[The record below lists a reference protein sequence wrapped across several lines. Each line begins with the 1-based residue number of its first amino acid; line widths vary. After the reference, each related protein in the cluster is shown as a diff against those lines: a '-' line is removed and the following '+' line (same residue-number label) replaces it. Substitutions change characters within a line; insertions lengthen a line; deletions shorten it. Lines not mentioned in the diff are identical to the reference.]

1 MSRRTSVA
9 SKAIREAWAKEQK
22 LVLEGRGTRDWTPE
36 QQRSIIE
43 HEKAYD
49 DDGKAFHGHHMK
61 SAEAY
66 PEYQDDADNI
76 QFLTRKE
83 HLDAHNGCFR
93 NPTNGYYNV
102 STGVTRDFGEKV
114 YSPCE
119 VIDLSNPVVLTER
132 RRAIESKYSDKKEEF
147 RRQTMNG
154 RDSIGCSEETTNGKM
169 QKISSDCDRKEDVTG
184 AKLYEMSAS
193 LGYAQE
199 LICKWDQLEI
209 QITQYKQEIS
219 MLVNSIQQI
228 SNTVDGSNFADNPQ
242 DSAALQQMRDYR
254 ARIDKITEEAR
265 DASVNKNRIGEE
277 LDQSRRALKD
287 NISNIEPDY
296 LENKELREL
305 VTEYRKTVLGTIQ
318 KANKISGLSYGSSF
332 AKVVD
337 TANDQLT
344 ALDSYY
350 ERLTALMRRTV
361 ELVNSLSSCITEINR
376 RIGDEEDTQYAIG
389 EMALHRKDK
398 P

>member
-1 MSRRTSVA
+1 
-9 SKAIREAWAKEQK
+9 
-22 LVLEGRGTRDWTPE
+22 
-36 QQRSIIE
+36 
-43 HEKAYD
+43 
-49 DDGKAFHGHHMK
+49 
-61 SAEAY
+61 
-66 PEYQDDADNI
+66 
-76 QFLTRKE
+76 
-83 HLDAHNGCFR
+83 
-93 NPTNGYYNV
+93 
-102 STGVTRDFGEKV
+102 
-114 YSPCE
+114 
-119 VIDLSNPVVLTER
+119 
-132 RRAIESKYSDKKEEF
+132 
-147 RRQTMNG
+147 
-154 RDSIGCSEETTNGKM
+154 
-169 QKISSDCDRKEDVTG
+169 
-184 AKLYEMSAS
+184 
-193 LGYAQE
+193 
-199 LICKWDQLEI
+199 
-209 QITQYKQEIS
+209 